1 MQNSQAVT
9 GAAVDDPPQ
18 ADPQPG
24 GPSDEL
30 VNSRPNLKRS
40 DLSLQ
45 IPTKPPISFGSSRSG
60 KNLLQSQDA
69 SSGSPSSRG
78 FFRGLSFKKK
88 VTITEAE
95 KSSLLNPDL
104 KTTPESPV
112 LENSTFSWK
121 KCASVPVTPAS
132 NCPLMLPRLLQQGL
146 IVSGSNRIK
155 GLYTHVGS
163 VHAPVSRSLSIPGR
177 NVVIVRS
184 FSFAA
189 SKEHAQT
196 DTSDEQITPVPT
208 EHDDEEIPEEEA
220 VCRICFDVCEE
231 GNTLKME
238 CSCKGALRLIH
249 EECAVK
255 WFSTKGNRNCD
266 VCGQEVLNLP
276 VTLLRMPSSIQRND
290 RLEQNLQNLDARTIS
305 VWQDFV
311 VLVLIST
318 ICYFFFLEQLLIGN
332 MKTQAIVVAAP
343 FSFTLGL
350 LGSIFAVLL
359 AIRQYIWTFA
369 ALEFA
374 LVAIILHLFYSW
386 LQLKAIYAIMLSAV
400 LGFGMSIAST
410 RYISDILPGESKL
423 PKTLAL
429 FKLVSTNRAHV
440 GCVFLVVVLS
450 KGKNNSGGVSITFN
464 GCTRFWLYPLL
475 GVATIEALTIC

>member
-1 MQNSQAVT
+1 MQNSQAVI

-132 NCPLMLPRLLQQGL
+132 NLSPYASTPSSTRTYSER
-146 IVSGSNRIK
+146 VKS
-155 GLYTHVGS
+155 HVGS

-196 DTSDEQITPVPT
+196 DTNDDQITPVPT

-290 RLEQNLQNLDARTIS
+290 RLEQNLDARTIS
-305 VWQDFV
+305 AWQDFV

-359 AIRQYIWTFA
+359 AIKQYIWTFA

-386 LQLKAIYAIMLSAV
+386 LQLKVVYAIMLSSV
-400 LGFGMSIAST
+400 LGFGMSIGLNSLYFRYFTWRVQASQ
-410 RYISDILPGESKL
+410 
-423 PKTLAL
+423 
-429 FKLVSTNRAHV
+429 
-440 GCVFLVVVLS
+440 
-450 KGKNNSGGVSITFN
+450 NSSPV
-464 GCTRFWLYPLL
+464 
-475 GVATIEALTIC
+475 